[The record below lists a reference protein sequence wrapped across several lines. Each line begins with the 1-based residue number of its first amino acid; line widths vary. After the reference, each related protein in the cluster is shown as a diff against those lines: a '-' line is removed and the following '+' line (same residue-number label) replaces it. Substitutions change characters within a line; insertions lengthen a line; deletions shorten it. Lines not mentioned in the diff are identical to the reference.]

1 MAKYTMDCPVKGCGQ
16 VMEIDADGEDEA
28 VDKLVEAGDAHF
40 AKVDHP
46 MDAKMTPQEKRAMTK
61 KFMKS

>member
-1 MAKYTMDCPVKGCGQ
+1 MDCPVGGCGQ

-40 AKVDHP
+40 TKVGHP
-46 MDAKMTPQEKRAMTK
+46 MDAKMDPEEKRAMTK
-61 KFMKS
+61 KSMKSG